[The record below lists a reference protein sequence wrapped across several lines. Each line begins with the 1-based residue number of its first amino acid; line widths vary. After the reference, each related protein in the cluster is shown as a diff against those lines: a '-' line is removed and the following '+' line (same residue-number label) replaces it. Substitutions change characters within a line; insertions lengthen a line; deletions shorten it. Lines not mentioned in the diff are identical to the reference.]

1 MQIATRATGAAAVL
15 ALAAVGF
22 HGAGQEAPKPRIA
35 DARLVNPVGERPE
48 HQRLSRAT
56 FPALL
61 REFGAW
67 SPSMLEYFDAV
78 FACLGATPDARFGDL
93 TADPSVRRLVAE
105 NRISLLGGPMLGCLG
120 PRQAS
125 VWVRTL
131 QPARVE
137 VIVTV
142 AGSAKRFGPVES
154 TLESDLA
161 AVVPVTG
168 LVPGAAHPYR
178 VLIDG
183 TPAAIPEE
191 TSIVTTTDD
200 AQLASTRIVFGSCF
214 HRWGLGNARQ
224 AETIRARRPA
234 ALLFYGDVAA
244 QDKGKHRGLA
254 RGDYFM
260 RDSFPAWRALAASLP
275 VYAAWDDHDYLD
287 NDLAGLPAGYLPEDR
302 ERTWEVFR
310 RSWVNPGYGF
320 GDGRGGVFFRT
331 RVGLCDVIM
340 LDTRFFREKGSF
352 LGEEQM
358 QWLEGQLLECKG
370 PFIILTSG
378 TMWSDYVTRGKDSW
392 GVWDPQGRER
402 VLNFIEKHRIPG
414 VLLVSG
420 DRHGARGFR
429 IPRPSGFAFYEF
441 EPASLG
447 GRSGPEV
454 TNPAW
459 KDVQLFGYSAIYAFG
474 EFTIDAT
481 LPDPVATFRLIRE
494 DGQVLEEIALKRSQL
509 TPPAQAGGSPGSK
522 IGIRL
527 QGYGYPRAAALAGVE
542 AIRP

>member
-1 MQIATRATGAAAVL
+1 
-15 ALAAVGF
+15 
-22 HGAGQEAPKPRIA
+22 
-35 DARLVNPVGERPE
+35 
-48 HQRLSRAT
+48 
-56 FPALL
+56 
-61 REFGAW
+61 
-67 SPSMLEYFDAV
+67 
-78 FACLGATPDARFGDL
+78 
-93 TADPSVRRLVAE
+93 
-105 NRISLLGGPMLGCLG
+105 
-120 PRQAS
+120 
-125 VWVRTL
+125 
-131 QPARVE
+131 
-137 VIVTV
+137 
-142 AGSAKRFGPVES
+142 
-154 TLESDLA
+154 
-161 AVVPVTG
+161 
-168 LVPGAAHPYR
+168 
-178 VLIDG
+178 
-183 TPAAIPEE
+183 
-191 TSIVTTTDD
+191 
-200 AQLASTRIVFGSCF
+200 
-214 HRWGLGNARQ
+214 
-224 AETIRARRPA
+224 
-234 ALLFYGDVAA
+234 
-244 QDKGKHRGLA
+244 
-254 RGDYFM
+254 M